1 MSSHNMRIIKVEP
14 SDGTGSLPPVRA
26 DTKKLMEQQ
35 IMLANKRSQVF
46 TYKGPE
52 KTRSRSVPDRTFKE
66 AQFTYAREQSIPRT
80 TEARYRDD
88 FSDSSDEELEEE
100 EIKLTNTQERE
111 TEQLAALEYKEE
123 KQRQSMAVSTNK
135 GRHYICNTISLGIS
149 INLKENEEIDK
160 KDQFVKGEKEDS
172 ATTTKES
179 DQRNDNDKKKKKIKL
194 PSCFGFIST
203 WVAKRKE
210 KRREKKRKAIASR
223 APTPTLVQYEHRKA
237 RGGESFVI
245 EVDCKPIQ
253 MKPILPPIKKADGP
267 IRLACEARQERAEA
281 KRNEE
286 LFKKKEL
293 AKEHQRKKIEC
304 KQRKDESEHRFQERV
319 RLTIRYRQADAERNR
334 SRMLSQRASISRMST
349 RARSSLAVSSS
360 PESVDEG
367 NKNALKDGSS
377 H

>member
-1 MSSHNMRIIKVEP
+1 MAARNQFR
-14 SDGTGSLPPVRA
+14 LVR
-26 DTKKLMEQQ
+26 TK
-35 IMLANKRSQVF
+35 S
-46 TYKGPE
+46 
-52 KTRSRSVPDRTFKE
+52 RTF
-66 AQFTYAREQSIPRT
+66 QIRYIPDYGNIPYAYHTSPHSPDFKDEVLSPEVRKPEIQVHSWVSNQYPQ
-80 TEARYRDD
+80 YRLYRPTPY
-88 FSDSSDEELEEE
+88 F
-100 EIKLTNTQERE
+100 NT
-111 TEQLAALEYKEE
+111 
-123 KQRQSMAVSTNK
+123 
-135 GRHYICNTISLGIS
+135 CTISIGIS
-149 INLKENEEIDK
+149 LHLKENKEIDK
-160 KDQFVKGEKEDS
+160 KDKLVKEEKEDI

-179 DQRNDNDKKKKKIKL
+179 DQENDKKKKKKKIKL

-237 RGGESFVI
+237 RGGESFTI
-245 EVDCKPIQ
+245 EVDCKPIV

-267 IRLACEARQERAEA
+267 IRLACEARQEKAEA

-286 LFKKKEL
+286 LSKKKVL
-293 AKEHQRKKIEC
+293 AREHQRKKTEC

-334 SRMLSQRASISRMST
+334 SRMSSQRASNSRMST

-360 PESVDEG
+360 SESVDEG
-367 NKNALKDGSS
+367 NNNALKVGSS